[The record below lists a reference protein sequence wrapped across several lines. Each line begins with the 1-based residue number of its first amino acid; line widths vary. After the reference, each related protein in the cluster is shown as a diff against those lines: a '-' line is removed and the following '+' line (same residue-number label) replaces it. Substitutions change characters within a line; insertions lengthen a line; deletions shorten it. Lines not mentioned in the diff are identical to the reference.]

1 VANLENPVTLRSFAP
16 DRAASRRLRV
26 ALLVAICTLTADC
39 AVGPDFQKPAPPD
52 VAAYTP
58 QPLSTTVAAPNVT
71 GGEAQRFVAGGE
83 ISGDWWTLFHSQP
96 LNALI
101 DEALKNNHDLKAAQA
116 AIRVAREHVFAQ
128 QGAYYPSLTGNYA
141 ASRQKQSETL
151 SPTPNDNSF
160 QYNLFTPQ
168 LTISY
173 VPDVFGLNMRTVE
186 SLKAQ
191 ELQARYQRDATYLT
205 LVSNV
210 VVTAIQEGALQA
222 QIDSTHEL
230 IDANTKMVEI
240 LKYQLAKGYASRL
253 DLAAQ
258 QSQLEAATATLP
270 PLVKQL
276 AQQRDLLAVLVG
288 RFPNDAPETKFELSS
303 LQLPTD
309 IPVSLP
315 SKLVA
320 QRPDV
325 LQAEE
330 NLHSASAE
338 IGVAV
343 ANRLPNIQL
352 TANAGNTALAIGQ
365 TFAAGNGFWQIG
377 AELAA
382 PIFDGGNLMH
392 QEHAARA
399 AYVQALE
406 QYRSTVHTAFQNVA
420 DALVALDQDAV
431 ALKSAA
437 AAEDA
442 AKVTLDLSE
451 RQLKDGYANYIAVL
465 NAEQAYQQARIARLQ
480 AQANRFSDTAALF
493 QALGGGWWNRAE
505 LTGDKHDE

>member
-1 VANLENPVTLRSFAP
+1 VPFL
-16 DRAASRRLRV
+16 AAC
-26 ALLVAICTLTADC
+26 LLGTGC
-39 AVGPDFQKPAPPD
+39 AVGPDFEKPAPPD
-52 VAAYTP
+52 VHAYTP
-58 QPLSTTVAAPNVT
+58 QPLSTTVAAPNVA
-71 GGEAQRFVAGGE
+71 GGEAQRFVPGGE
-83 ISGDWWTLFHSQP
+83 ISGDWWTLFHSAP

-128 QGAYYPSLTGNYA
+128 QGAYYPSVSGNFA
-141 ASRQKQSETL
+141 ASRQKQSNSL
-151 SPTPNDNSF
+151 SPTPNDNAF

-168 LTISY
+168 LSISY

-191 ELQARYQRDATYLT
+191 EQQARYQMVATYTTLT
-205 LVSNV
+205 SNV
-210 VVTAIQEGALQA
+210 VVTAIQEGALQS
-222 QIDSTHEL
+222 QIDATHEI

-258 QSQLEAATATLP
+258 QSQLEAAIATLP

-288 RFPNDAPETKFELSS
+288 RFPNDAPDTKFELSS
-303 LQLPTD
+303 LQLPKD

-315 SKLVA
+315 SNLVA

-330 NLHSASAE
+330 NLHSASAQ

-365 TFAAGNGFWQIG
+365 TFAAGNGFWEIG

-451 RQLKDGYANYIAVL
+451 RQLKDGYANYLAVL
-465 NAEQAYQQARIARLQ
+465 NAEQAYQQVRVLRLQ
-480 AQANRFSDTAALF
+480 AQASRFSDTAALF
-493 QALGGGWWNRAE
+493 QALGGGWWNRTE

>member
-1 VANLENPVTLRSFAP
+1 MPFL
-16 DRAASRRLRV
+16 AAC
-26 ALLVAICTLTADC
+26 LLGTGC
-39 AVGPDFQKPAPPD
+39 AVGPDFEKPAPPD
-52 VAAYTP
+52 VNTYTL
-58 QPLSTTVAAPNVT
+58 QPLSNTVATPNVA
-71 GGEAQRFVAGGE
+71 GGEAQRFVPGGE

-128 QGAYYPSLTGNYA
+128 QGAYYPSVSGNYA
-141 ASRQKQSETL
+141 ASRQKQSEAL
-151 SPTPNDNSF
+151 SPTPNDNAF

-168 LTISY
+168 LSISY

-191 ELQARYQRDATYLT
+191 EQQARYEMVATYTTLT
-205 LVSNV
+205 SNV
-210 VVTAIQEGALQA
+210 VVTAIQEGALQS
-222 QIDSTHEL
+222 QIDATHEL

-288 RFPNDAPETKFELSS
+288 RFPNAAPDTKFELSS
-303 LQLPTD
+303 LQLPKD

-330 NLHSASAE
+330 NLHSASAQ

-365 TFAAGNGFWQIG
+365 TFAAGNGFWEIG

-406 QYRSTVHTAFQNVA
+406 QYRSTVHAAFQNVA

-451 RQLKDGYANYIAVL
+451 RQLKDGYANYL
-465 NAEQAYQQARIARLQ
+465 
-480 AQANRFSDTAALF
+480 S
-493 QALGGGWWNRAE
+493 RAE
-505 LTGDKHDE
+505 RRTGLSAGADPSPAGAGQPFFRHGGIISGAWRRVVESCSADRGKA

>member
-1 VANLENPVTLRSFAP
+1 
-16 DRAASRRLRV
+16 
-26 ALLVAICTLTADC
+26 
-39 AVGPDFQKPAPPD
+39 
-52 VAAYTP
+52 
-58 QPLSTTVAAPNVT
+58 
-71 GGEAQRFVAGGE
+71 
-83 ISGDWWTLFHSQP
+83 
-96 LNALI
+96 
-101 DEALKNNHDLKAAQA
+101 
-116 AIRVAREHVFAQ
+116 
-128 QGAYYPSLTGNYA
+128 
-141 ASRQKQSETL
+141 
-151 SPTPNDNSF
+151 
-160 QYNLFTPQ
+160 
-168 LTISY
+168 
-173 VPDVFGLNMRTVE
+173 
-186 SLKAQ
+186 
-191 ELQARYQRDATYLT
+191 
-205 LVSNV
+205 
-210 VVTAIQEGALQA
+210 
-222 QIDSTHEL
+222 
-230 IDANTKMVEI
+230 MVEI

-288 RFPNDAPETKFELSS
+288 RFPNDAPDTKFELSS

-330 NLHSASAE
+330 NLHAASAE

-365 TFAAGNGFWQIG
+365 TFAAGNGFWEIG

>member
-1 VANLENPVTLRSFAP
+1 M
-16 DRAASRRLRV
+16 
-26 ALLVAICTLTADC
+26 
-39 AVGPDFQKPAPPD
+39 GPDFEKPAPPD
-52 VAAYTP
+52 VHAYTP
-58 QPLSTTVAAPNVT
+58 QPLSTTVATANVA
-71 GGEAQRFVAGGE
+71 GGEAQRFVPGGE
-83 ISGDWWTLFHSQP
+83 MSGDWWTLFHSQP

-128 QGAYYPSLTGNYA
+128 QGAYYPSVSGNYA
-141 ASRQKQSETL
+141 ASRQKQSASL
-151 SPTPNDNSF
+151 SPTPNDNAF

-173 VPDVFGLNMRTVE
+173 VPDIFGLNMRTVE

-191 ELQARYQRDATYLT
+191 EQQARYQMVATYTTLT
-205 LVSNV
+205 SNV

-222 QIDSTHEL
+222 QIDATHEI
-230 IDANTKMVEI
+230 IDANMKMVDI

-258 QSQLEAATATLP
+258 QSQLEAAIATLP

-288 RFPNDAPETKFELSS
+288 RFPSDAPDTKFELSS
-303 LQLPTD
+303 LQLPKD

-330 NLHSASAE
+330 NLHSASAQ

-352 TANAGNTALAIGQ
+352 TANAGNTALVIGQ
-365 TFAAGNGFWQIG
+365 TFASGNGFWEIG

-442 AKVTLDLSE
+442 AKVTLDLST
-451 RQLKDGYANYIAVL
+451 RQLKDGYANYLAVL
-465 NAEQAYQQARIARLQ
+465 NAEQAYQQARIVRLQ
-480 AQANRFSDTAALF
+480 AQASRFSDTAALF
-493 QALGGGWWNRAE
+493 QALGGGWWNRGD

>member
-1 VANLENPVTLRSFAP
+1 
-16 DRAASRRLRV
+16 
-26 ALLVAICTLTADC
+26 
-39 AVGPDFQKPAPPD
+39 
-52 VAAYTP
+52 
-58 QPLSTTVAAPNVT
+58 
-71 GGEAQRFVAGGE
+71 
-83 ISGDWWTLFHSQP
+83 
-96 LNALI
+96 
-101 DEALKNNHDLKAAQA
+101 
-116 AIRVAREHVFAQ
+116 VFAQ
-128 QGAYYPSLTGNYA
+128 QGAYYPSITGNYA
-141 ASRQKQSETL
+141 ASRQKQSEAL
-151 SPTPNDNSF
+151 SPTPNNNAF

-191 ELQARYQRDATYLT
+191 EQQARFQMVATYTTLT
-205 LVSNV
+205 SNV
-210 VVTAIQEGALQA
+210 VVAAIQEGALQSQVEA
-222 QIDSTHEL
+222 TQEM
-230 IDANTKMVEI
+230 IDADTKMVEI

-258 QSQLEAATATLP
+258 QSQLEAVVATLP

-288 RFPNDAPETKFELSS
+288 RFPSEAPDAKFELSS
-303 LQLPTD
+303 LQLPKD
-309 IPVSLP
+309 IPISLP

-330 NLHSASAE
+330 NLHSASAQ

-365 TFAAGNGFWQIG
+365 TFAPGNGFWEIG

-420 DALVALDQDAV
+420 DTLVALDQDAV

-437 AAEDA
+437 AAEVA

-451 RQLKDGYANYIAVL
+451 RQLRDGYTNYLAVL
-465 NAEQAYQQARIARLQ
+465 NAEQAYQQARVVRLQ
-480 AQANRFSDTAALF
+480 AQASRFSDTAALF

>member
-1 VANLENPVTLRSFAP
+1 MPFVAAC
-16 DRAASRRLRV
+16 
-26 ALLVAICTLTADC
+26 LLGTGC
-39 AVGPDFQKPAPPD
+39 AVGPDFEKPAPPD
-52 VAAYTP
+52 VHAYTP
-58 QPLSTTVAAPNVT
+58 QPLSTTVATANVA
-71 GGEAQRFVAGGE
+71 GGEAQRFVPGGE
-83 ISGDWWTLFHSQP
+83 MSGDWWTLFHSQP

-128 QGAYYPSLTGNYA
+128 QGAYYPSVSGNYA
-141 ASRQKQSETL
+141 ASRQKQSASL
-151 SPTPNDNSF
+151 SPTPNDNAF

-173 VPDVFGLNMRTVE
+173 VPDIFGLNMRTVE

-191 ELQARYQRDATYLT
+191 EQQARYQMVATYTTLT
-205 LVSNV
+205 SNV

-222 QIDSTHEL
+222 QIDATHEI
-230 IDANTKMVEI
+230 IDANMKMVDI

-258 QSQLEAATATLP
+258 QSQLEAAIATLP

-288 RFPNDAPETKFELSS
+288 RFPSDAPDTKFELSS
-303 LQLPTD
+303 LQLPKD

-330 NLHSASAE
+330 NLHSASAQ

-352 TANAGNTALAIGQ
+352 TANAGNTALVIGQ
-365 TFAAGNGFWQIG
+365 TFASGNGFWEIG

-442 AKVTLDLSE
+442 AKVTLDLST
-451 RQLKDGYANYIAVL
+451 RQLKDGYANYLAVL
-465 NAEQAYQQARIARLQ
+465 NAEQAYQQARIVRLQ
-480 AQANRFSDTAALF
+480 AQASRFSDTAALF
-493 QALGGGWWNRAE
+493 QALGGGWWNRGD

>member
-1 VANLENPVTLRSFAP
+1 MKRLTRGRLS
-16 DRAASRRLRV
+16 ASTAGRRV
-26 ALLVAICTLTADC
+26 APFLAICLLGSGC
-39 AVGPDFQKPAPPD
+39 AVGPDYEKPAPPD
-52 VAAYTP
+52 VNAYTP
-58 QPLSTTVAAPNVT
+58 QPLSTTVATPNVA
-71 GGEAQRFVAGGE
+71 GGEAQRFVAGSD

-101 DEALKNNHDLKAAQA
+101 DEALKNNHDLKAAHA
-116 AIRVAREHVFAQ
+116 AIRAAREHVFAQ
-128 QGAYYPSLTGNYA
+128 QGAYYPSVSGSYA
-141 ASRQKQSETL
+141 ASRQMQSESL
-151 SPTPNDNSF
+151 APTPNNNTF
-160 QYNLFTPQ
+160 EFNLFTPQ
-168 LTISY
+168 VSVSY
-173 VPDVFGLNMRTVE
+173 VPDVFGLNFRTVE

-191 ELQARYQRDATYLT
+191 EQQSRYQMVATYTTLT
-205 LVSNV
+205 SNV
-210 VVTAIQEGALQA
+210 VVAAIQEGALQS
-222 QIDSTHEL
+222 QIDATQEM
-230 IDANTKMVEI
+230 IDANKKMVEI
-240 LKYQLAKGYASRL
+240 LKYQLTKGYASRL

-258 QSQLEAATATLP
+258 QTQLEQITATLP

-288 RFPNDAPETKFELSS
+288 RFPSQAPDTKFELSS
-303 LQLPTD
+303 LQLPKD

-330 NLHSASAE
+330 NLHSASAQ

-365 TFAAGNGFWQIG
+365 TFAPGNGFWVIG
-377 AELAA
+377 SELAA

-399 AYVQALE
+399 AYVQAFE
-406 QYRSTVHTAFQNVA
+406 QYRSTVQTAFQNVA
-420 DALVALDQDAV
+420 DTLVALDQDAV

-451 RQLKDGYANYIAVL
+451 RQLRDGYANNLALL
-465 NAEQAYQQARIARLQ
+465 NAEQAYQQARITRLQ
-480 AQANRFSDTAALF
+480 AQASRFSDTAALF

-505 LTGDKHDE
+505 LAGGKHDE